1 MCTWCSVYGPCHN
14 EFVDKDSERSRRQS
28 DNQSRCWRERFQK
41 TLEDTPRNL
50 SVIVRV
56 WLRVLS
62 SSDNSTVSPFMR

>member
-62 SSDNSTVSPFMR
+62 SSDNNTVSPFMR